1 MIFVVSV
8 QKIDKLRG
16 TKLFLFFQLC
26 VCHRRFETTLLEK
39 KDVLSQISLG
49 LCLPR
54 VIYFSIKK
62 LKGSILFN
70 YR

>member
-39 KDVLSQISLG
+39 KYVLSQINLG

-62 LKGSILFN
+62 LKGPIQFN
-70 YR
+70 CR